1 LESFQRPNGRIIIP
15 ELIMADPQ
23 TIEVNA
29 RELPVR
35 CPPIG
40 TAAWKQHPRVYL
52 DVLQTSEAVC
62 PYCSTRYVFKGEAP
76 KSH

>member
-1 LESFQRPNGRIIIP
+1 
-15 ELIMADPQ
+15 MAGPQ
-23 TIEVNA
+23 TIEVTA
-29 RELPVR
+29 REFPVR

-40 TAAWKQHPRVYL
+40 TVTWKQHPRVYL
-52 DVLQTSEAVC
+52 DVLQAGEAVC